1 MRHTCSTC
9 GYCKS
14 GVLLSE
20 VSNGRE
26 DPCETC
32 EAITVNEFTN
42 WRPIPTTNADR
53 IREMSDEEL
62 AEFLERVADGCD
74 SCPILKEC
82 TYSDGEMSEE
92 QVRLIWLKQE
102 ADI

>member
-32 EAITVNEFTN
+32 EVITVNEFTN

-53 IREMSDEEL
+53 IRAMSDEEL
-62 AEFLERVADGCD
+62 AEFMRPWDSGCPRWKENPLPCSD
-74 SCPILKEC
+74 WDNCGECWLKWLKE
-82 TYSDGEMSEE
+82 E
-92 QVRLIWLKQE
+92 VRE
-102 ADI
+102 

>member
-32 EAITVNEFTN
+32 EVITVNEFTN

-53 IREMSDEEL
+53 FRAKSDEEL
-62 AEFLERVADGCD
+62 AKTLSGEEIY
-74 SCPILKEC
+74 PWC
-82 TYSDGEMSEE
+82 TNPCEYDNCTDC
-92 QVRLIWLKQE
+92 VLAWLKKE
-102 ADI
+102 AGT

>member
-14 GVLLSE
+14 GALLSE

-42 WRPIPTTNADR
+42 WHPIPITNADR
-53 IREMSDEEL
+53 IRAMCDEDL
-62 AEFLERVADGCD
+62 ALFLETATEHGRVD
-74 SCPILKEC
+74 KVEW
-82 TYSDGEMSEE
+82 
-92 QVRLIWLKQE
+92 VRWLKQE
-102 ADI
+102 ANI